1 MSRDVQK
8 FVQEAGY
15 QPLEDRC
22 IIVKYAP
29 ANLSE
34 QFAAFFNSE
43 FYVLQMC
50 EHEIVLL
57 PFNTTWGNLRKDVS
71 LVLPYGDIQSVEL
84 EDAMLNTV
92 VTIRT
97 ESDTI
102 RLTTQQA
109 ELSDLRSSGIYASI
123 YSGFFKNWHKENLD
137 NTLKALKALGN
148 GLGGRLRTG
157 PGRWSARRPAGRP
170 RRPGP

>member
-1 MSRDVQK
+1 MANEVTK
-8 FVQEAGY
+8 FTQEAGY
-15 QPLEDRC
+15 KPLEDRC

-29 ANLSE
+29 ENLSKQIME
-34 QFAAFFNSE
+34 FFNAE

-50 EHEIVLL
+50 EHEVVLL
-57 PFNTTWGNLRKDVS
+57 PFNTTWGNLRKDIS
-71 LVLPYGDIQSVEL
+71 LVLPYEDIQWVEL
-84 EDAMLNTV
+84 KDDMLNTV
-92 VTIRT
+92 ITIRT

-137 NTLKALKALGN
+137 GTLAELK
-148 GLGGRLRTG
+148 GLG
-157 PGRWSARRPAGRP
+157 SC
-170 RRPGP
+170 

>member
-1 MSRDVQK
+1 MAKEVQK
-8 FVQEAGY
+8 FIQEAGY

-34 QFAAFFNSE
+34 QVTAFFKAE

-57 PFNTTWGNLRKDVS
+57 PFNTIWHNLRKDVS

-84 EDAMLNTV
+84 EDVKFNTV
-92 VTIRT
+92 ITIRT
-97 ESDTI
+97 RSDII

-109 ELSDLRSSGIYASI
+109 ALSDLRSSRVYATMYAGS
-123 YSGFFKNWHKENLD
+123 FRNWHKENLD
-137 NTLKALKALGN
+137 GTLKALAELGN
-148 GLGGRLRTG
+148 GEN
-157 PGRWSARRPAGRP
+157 
-170 RRPGP
+170 

>member
-1 MSRDVQK
+1 MANEVKK
-8 FVQEAGY
+8 FIQEAGY
-15 QPLEDRC
+15 KPLEDRC

-34 QFAAFFNSE
+34 QFVAFFNSE

-50 EHEIVLL
+50 EHEIILL

-71 LVLPYGDIQSVEL
+71 LVLPYGDIQWVEL
-84 EDAMLNTV
+84 KDDMLNTV
-92 VTIRT
+92 ITIQT
-97 ESDTI
+97 KSDTI

-137 NTLKALKALGN
+137 GTLAELK
-148 GLGGRLRTG
+148 GLG
-157 PGRWSARRPAGRP
+157 SC
-170 RRPGP
+170 

>member
-1 MSRDVQK
+1 MTMAREVQK
-8 FVQEAGY
+8 FTQEAGY
-15 QPLEDRC
+15 KPLENRC

-29 ANLSE
+29 ENLSE

-57 PFNTTWGNLRKDVS
+57 PFNTRWGNLCKDVS

-84 EDAMLNTV
+84 RDNLLNTV
-92 VTIRT
+92 ITIRT
-97 ESDTI
+97 GSDTI

-109 ELSDLRSSGIYASI
+109 ELSDLRSSGVYATIYA
-123 YSGFFKNWHKENLD
+123 GFFKNWHKENLEG
-137 NTLKALKALGN
+137 TLKALTELGN
-148 GLGGRLRTG
+148 N
-157 PGRWSARRPAGRP
+157 
-170 RRPGP
+170 

>member
-1 MSRDVQK
+1 MAREVQK
-8 FVQEAGY
+8 FIREAGY
-15 QPLEDRC
+15 KPLEERC

-34 QFAAFFNSE
+34 QITAFFNAE

-57 PFNTTWGNLRKDVS
+57 PFNTTWGSLCKDVS

-84 EDAMLNTV
+84 EDDMLNTV
-92 VTIRT
+92 ITIRT
-97 ESDTI
+97 GTDII

-109 ELSDLRSSGIYASI
+109 ALSDLRSSGVYATMFAGS
-123 YSGFFKNWHKENLD
+123 FKNWHKENLD
-137 NTLKALKALGN
+137 GTLNALTELGK
-148 GLGGRLRTG
+148 G
-157 PGRWSARRPAGRP
+157 
-170 RRPGP
+170 

>member
-1 MSRDVQK
+1 MATEVQK
-8 FVQEAGY
+8 FTQAAGY
-15 QPLEDRC
+15 KPLEDRC

-29 ANLSE
+29 ENLSE
-34 QFAAFFNSE
+34 QITAFFNSE

-50 EHEIVLL
+50 EHEIILL

-71 LVLPYGDIQSVEL
+71 LVLPYGDIQWVEL
-84 EDAMLNTV
+84 KDDMLNTV
-92 VTIRT
+92 ITIRT

-137 NTLKALKALGN
+137 GTLKALTELGN
-148 GLGGRLRTG
+148 N
-157 PGRWSARRPAGRP
+157 
-170 RRPGP
+170 

>member
-1 MSRDVQK
+1 MKGSRLSAPNLNENDLEVYTMANEVTK
-8 FVQEAGY
+8 FTQEAGY
-15 QPLEDRC
+15 KPLEDRC

-29 ANLSE
+29 ENLSE
-34 QFAAFFNSE
+34 QITAFFNSE

-57 PFNTTWGNLRKDVS
+57 PFNTTWGNLRKDIS
-71 LVLPYGDIQSVEL
+71 LVLPYEDIRSVEL
-84 EDAMLNTV
+84 EDVKLNTV
-92 VTIRT
+92 ITIRT
-97 ESDTI
+97 MSDTI

-137 NTLKALKALGN
+137 DTLAALKKLGSAD
-148 GLGGRLRTG
+148 LG
-157 PGRWSARRPAGRP
+157 
-170 RRPGP
+170 

>member
-1 MSRDVQK
+1 MAREVQK
-8 FVQEAGY
+8 FTQEAGY
-15 QPLEDRC
+15 KPLENRC

-29 ANLSE
+29 ENLSE

-57 PFNTTWGNLRKDVS
+57 PFNTRWGNLCKDVS

-84 EDAMLNTV
+84 RDNLLNTV
-92 VTIRT
+92 ITIRT
-97 ESDTI
+97 GSDTI

-109 ELSDLRSSGIYASI
+109 ELSDLRSSGVYATIYA
-123 YSGFFKNWHKENLD
+123 GFFKNCHKENLEG
-137 NTLKALKALGN
+137 TLKALTELGN
-148 GLGGRLRTG
+148 N
-157 PGRWSARRPAGRP
+157 
-170 RRPGP
+170 

>member
-1 MSRDVQK
+1 MANEVKK
-8 FVQEAGY
+8 FIQEAGY
-15 QPLEDRC
+15 KPLEDRC

-84 EDAMLNTV
+84 EDDMLNTV
-92 VTIRT
+92 ITIHT
-97 ESDTI
+97 KSDTI

-109 ELSDLRSSGIYASI
+109 ELSGLRCAGRYAVLYAGSLR
-123 YSGFFKNWHKENLD
+123 NWHKENLD
-137 NTLKALKALGN
+137 GTLKALTELGN
-148 GLGGRLRTG
+148 N
-157 PGRWSARRPAGRP
+157 
-170 RRPGP
+170 

>member
-1 MSRDVQK
+1 MSKEVRK
-8 FVQEAGY
+8 FTQEAGY
-15 QPLEDRC
+15 KPLEDRC

-29 ANLSE
+29 ENLSE
-34 QFAAFFNSE
+34 QITAFFNSE

-50 EHEIVLL
+50 EHEIILL
-57 PFNTTWGNLRKDVS
+57 PFNTTWGNMRKDVS
-71 LVLPYGDIQSVEL
+71 LVLPYGDIQCVEL
-84 EDAMLNTV
+84 KDDMLNTV
-92 VTIRT
+92 ITIRT

-137 NTLKALKALGN
+137 GTLKALTELGN
-148 GLGGRLRTG
+148 RA
-157 PGRWSARRPAGRP
+157 S
-170 RRPGP
+170 

>member
-1 MSRDVQK
+1 MATEVQK
-8 FVQEAGY
+8 FTQEAGY
-15 QPLEDRC
+15 KPLEDRC

-29 ANLSE
+29 ENLSE
-34 QFAAFFNSE
+34 QITAFFNSE

-50 EHEIVLL
+50 EHEIILL

-71 LVLPYGDIQSVEL
+71 LVLPYGDIQWVEL
-84 EDAMLNTV
+84 KDDMLNTV
-92 VTIRT
+92 ITIRT

-137 NTLKALKALGN
+137 GTMKALTELGN
-148 GLGGRLRTG
+148 N
-157 PGRWSARRPAGRP
+157 
-170 RRPGP
+170 